1 MDCFF
6 FFHVFAETKWHIGL
20 FFSFYWMEL
29 TFHPIECTFRPME
42 FTFHPLELKTFR
54 CKFKYFIVTLRRN
67 TTDSCDFHCAAVC

>member
-20 FFSFYWMEL
+20 FFSFHWMEL
-29 TFHPIECTFRPME
+29 
-42 FTFHPLELKTFR
+42 TFHPLELKTFR

-67 TTDSCDFHCAAVC
+67 TTDGCDFHCAAIC